1 MSCSAFANIG
11 SQFLDADGNIR
22 VDLMP
27 DDVHPSAKGYALWD
41 RALELIFSEMLK

>member
-1 MSCSAFANIG
+1 
-11 SQFLDADGNIR
+11 
-22 VDLMP
+22 MP